1 MYTKINEKDSAMK
14 LGAIYSKE
22 KTTFTLFSPVADSV
36 FVIFYDKGNDSA
48 ETGRLEMMRG
58 EGELRSIFSATAE
71 GNLDGVYY
79 TYEVHTA
86 DGTFSSHDPYARA
99 CGVNGHRSMVID
111 LSKTNPD
118 GFADEDRPK
127 LADPMSMVITE
138 VSIADVSAGASAHS
152 RYPGKFKARACGVNG
167 HRSMVIDL
175 SKTNPDGFA
184 DEDRPKLADPMSMVI
199 TEVSIADV
207 SAGASAHSRYP
218 GKFKAFTEDKTLSYF
233 KDMGVTHLQLM
244 PSYDFASIDES
255 DSLKEQYNWGYDPYN
270 YNVPEGSY
278 STDPFNGAVRVREYK
293 EMVHSIHEAGLGVIM
308 DVVYNHTFN
317 VHDSC
322 FYKTAG
328 NYFYRM
334 LDAAKYSDASACGN
348 EIASEKPMVR
358 KYIIDSLC
366 YWASEYHIDGFR
378 FDLMGVL
385 DIETLNEARKALLK
399 INPDIIMY
407 GEGWTGGEST
417 LPESERGMKINAP
430 RTPGIGMFSDDI
442 RDAVKGH
449 VFYMDELGFVNGAAD
464 RGEELKQAVTCAKW
478 AKSPMQSINYL
489 SCHDNYT
496 LWDRFIISNSH
507 ESEEMRIRMNK
518 LAAAILFTAQGIP
531 FFLHGEEFARTK
543 ISEADGAPV
552 ENSYCSPL
560 SVNAIDYDRAEQF
573 SDLKA
578 YYKGLIAL
586 RRAHKSFYLDTVDE
600 IKKSVHFM
608 DNMPDG
614 VVAYTIDNDT
624 EKVFVA
630 YNAGKNKITI
640 KLADALWEVLADESS
655 AGDKALYTI
664 KDQAIIPGVSCLVAV
679 SKC

>member
-1 MYTKINEKDSAMK
+1 MYTKINEKDSIMK

-36 FVIFYDKGNDSA
+36 FVIFYDKGNDSE

-58 EGELRSIFSATAE
+58 EGELSSIFSASAE
-71 GNLDGVYY
+71 GDLDGVYY
-79 TYEVHTA
+79 TYEVHTP
-86 DGTFSSHDPYARA
+86 DGVFCSHDPYAKA

-111 LSKTNPD
+111 LARTNPD
-118 GFADEDRPK
+118 GFANEDRPK

-138 VSIADVSAGASAHS
+138 VSIADVSAAASAHS
-152 RYPGKFKARACGVNG
+152 V
-167 HRSMVIDL
+167 
-175 SKTNPDGFA
+175 
-184 DEDRPKLADPMSMVI
+184 
-199 TEVSIADV
+199 
-207 SAGASAHSRYP
+207 YP
-218 GKFKAFTEDKTLSYF
+218 GKFKAFTEDKTISYF

-255 DSLKEQYNWGYDPYN
+255 DTLKEQYNWGYDPYN

-278 STDPFNGAVRVREYK
+278 STDPFDGAVRVREYK

-334 LDAAKYSDASACGN
+334 DSSDATKYSDASACGN

-385 DIETLNEARKALLK
+385 DIETLNEAREALLK

-407 GEGWTGGEST
+407 GEGWTGGDSA
-417 LPESERGMKINAP
+417 LPESERGMKLNAP
-430 RTPGIGMFSDDI
+430 KTSGIGMFSDDI
-442 RDAVKGH
+442 RDVVKGH
-449 VFYMDELGFVNGAAD
+449 VFYMDELGFVNGATD
-464 RGEELKQAVTCAKW
+464 RSDELKQAVICPRW

-496 LWDRFIISNSH
+496 LWDRFIVSNSH

-518 LAAAILFTAQGIP
+518 LAASILFTAQGIP

-543 ISEADGAPV
+543 ISEADGAPI

-573 SDLKA
+573 AELRA

-586 RRAHKSFYLDTVDE
+586 RRAHKAFYLDTVDE
-600 IKKSVHFM
+600 IKKSVHFL
-608 DNMPDG
+608 DDMPDG
-614 VVAYTIDNDT
+614 VVAYTIDTDT

-640 KLADALWEVLADESS
+640 KLSDALWEVLADESA
-655 AGDKALYTI
+655 AGDKVLYTI
-664 KDQAIIPGVSCLVAV
+664 KDQAIIPAVSCLVAV
-679 SKC
+679 CKC

>member
-1 MYTKINEKDSAMK
+1 MK

-58 EGELRSIFSATAE
+58 EGELSSIFSAVEE
-71 GNLDGVYY
+71 GDLDGVYY
-79 TYEVHTA
+79 TYEVHTP
-86 DGTFSSHDPYARA
+86 DGVFCSHDPYAKA

-111 LSKTNPD
+111 LAKTNPD
-118 GFADEDRPK
+118 GFANEDRPK

-138 VSIADVSAGASAHS
+138 VSIADVSAAASAHS
-152 RYPGKFKARACGVNG
+152 
-167 HRSMVIDL
+167 L
-175 SKTNPDGFA
+175 
-184 DEDRPKLADPMSMVI
+184 
-199 TEVSIADV
+199 
-207 SAGASAHSRYP
+207 YP
-218 GKFKAFTEDKTLSYF
+218 GKFKAFTEDKTISYF

-255 DSLKEQYNWGYDPYN
+255 DTLKEQYNWGYDPYN

-278 STDPFNGAVRVREYK
+278 STDPFDGAVRVREYK

-334 LDAAKYSDASACGN
+334 DSLDATKYSDASACGN

-385 DIETLNEARKALLK
+385 DIETLNEAREALLK

-407 GEGWTGGEST
+407 GEGWTGGESA
-417 LPESERGMKINAP
+417 LPESERCMKINAP
-430 RTPGIGMFSDDI
+430 KTPGIGMFSDDI
-442 RDAVKGH
+442 RDVVKGH
-449 VFYMDELGFVNGAAD
+449 VFYMDELGFVNGATD
-464 RGEELKQAVTCAKW
+464 RDEELKRAVTCADW

-518 LAAAILFTAQGIP
+518 LAASILFTAQGIP

-573 SDLKA
+573 AELRA

-586 RRAHKSFYLDTVDE
+586 RRAHKAFYLDTVDE
-600 IKKSVHFM
+600 IKKSVHFL
-608 DNMPDG
+608 DDMPDG
-614 VVAYTIDNDT
+614 VVAYTIDTDT
-624 EKVFVA
+624 QKVFVA

-640 KLADALWEVLADESS
+640 KLSDALWEVLADESA

-664 KDQAIIPGVSCLVAV
+664 KDQAIIPAVSCLVAV
-679 SKC
+679 CKC

>member
-1 MYTKINEKDSAMK
+1 MYTKINEKDSIMK

-36 FVIFYDKGNDSA
+36 FVIFYDKGNDST

-58 EGELRSIFSATAE
+58 EGEFCSIFSATAE

-111 LSKTNPD
+111 LSKTDPD

-138 VSIADVSAGASAHS
+138 VSVADVSAGASAHS
-152 RYPGKFKARACGVNG
+152 G
-167 HRSMVIDL
+167 
-175 SKTNPDGFA
+175 
-184 DEDRPKLADPMSMVI
+184 
-199 TEVSIADV
+199 
-207 SAGASAHSRYP
+207 YP

-417 LPESERGMKINAP
+417 LTESERGMKINAP

-608 DNMPDG
+608 DDMPDG

>member
-48 ETGRLEMMRG
+48 ETGRLEMVRG

-79 TYEVHTA
+79 TYEVHTS

-111 LSKTNPD
+111 LSKTDPD

-138 VSIADVSAGASAHS
+138 VSIVDVSAGASAHS
-152 RYPGKFKARACGVNG
+152 
-167 HRSMVIDL
+167 M
-175 SKTNPDGFA
+175 
-184 DEDRPKLADPMSMVI
+184 
-199 TEVSIADV
+199 
-207 SAGASAHSRYP
+207 YP

-543 ISEADGAPV
+543 ISEADGAPI

-608 DNMPDG
+608 DDMPDG

-640 KLADALWEVLADESS
+640 KLADALWEVLADEAS

-679 SKC
+679 CKC

>member
-1 MYTKINEKDSAMK
+1 MYTKINEKDSIMK

-36 FVIFYDKGNDSA
+36 FVIFYDKGNDST

-79 TYEVHTA
+79 TYEVHTS
-86 DGTFSSHDPYARA
+86 DGTFGSHDPYARA

-111 LSKTNPD
+111 LSKTDPD

-138 VSIADVSAGASAHS
+138 VSV
-152 RYPGKFKARACGVNG
+152 
-167 HRSMVIDL
+167 
-175 SKTNPDGFA
+175 
-184 DEDRPKLADPMSMVI
+184 
-199 TEVSIADV
+199 ADV

-407 GEGWTGGEST
+407 GEGWTGREST

-600 IKKSVHFM
+600 IKKSIHFM
-608 DNMPDG
+608 DDMPDG

>member
-111 LSKTNPD
+111 LSKTDPD

-138 VSIADVSAGASAHS
+138 VSV
-152 RYPGKFKARACGVNG
+152 
-167 HRSMVIDL
+167 
-175 SKTNPDGFA
+175 
-184 DEDRPKLADPMSMVI
+184 
-199 TEVSIADV
+199 ADV

-366 YWASEYHIDGFR
+366 YWAQYVDGFR
-378 FDLMGVL
+378 CDVASTVPVAFWQ
-385 DIETLNEARKALLK
+385 EARRAVEQIRPGAIWL
-399 INPDIIMY
+399 
-407 GEGWTGGEST
+407 GESVHLAHIQAFREMGFYAAT
-417 LPESERGMKINAP
+417 DTELFTAFDILYPYDLWPLYEDVTEGRLPLSRW
-430 RTPGIGMFSDDI
+430 F
-442 RDAVKGH
+442 DAVDYQEVSFESGYNKLRCLENH
-449 VFYMDELGFVNGAAD
+449 DTSRAAD
-464 RGEELKQAVTCAKW
+464 RFPERKKLLAWTALNYFMKVTILLYAGQEVCEKHTPSLFEKEPVDWNSGEDI
-478 AKSPMQSINYL
+478 SGYL
-489 SCHDNYT
+489 A
-496 LWDRFIISNSH
+496 
-507 ESEEMRIRMNK
+507 K
-518 LAAAILFTAQGIP
+518 LAAIKKKLPTDELFRIGADDTQGIVTASYIGP
-531 FFLHGEEFARTK
+531 ATRAVGIFPLEGNGGTVAVPLPDGAYTDALSGKAVTVADGMLTIGEE
-543 ISEADGAPV
+543 
-552 ENSYCSPL
+552 
-560 SVNAIDYDRAEQF
+560 
-573 SDLKA
+573 
-578 YYKGLIAL
+578 
-586 RRAHKSFYLDTVDE
+586 
-600 IKKSVHFM
+600 
-608 DNMPDG
+608 
-614 VVAYTIDNDT
+614 
-624 EKVFVA
+624 
-630 YNAGKNKITI
+630 
-640 KLADALWEVLADESS
+640 
-655 AGDKALYTI
+655 
-664 KDQAIIPGVSCLVAV
+664 AV
-679 SKC
+679 ILLG

>member
-1 MYTKINEKDSAMK
+1 MYTKINEKDSIMK

-36 FVIFYDKGNDSA
+36 FVIFYDKGNDSE

-58 EGELRSIFSATAE
+58 EGELSSIFSAVAE
-71 GNLDGVYY
+71 GDLDGVYY
-79 TYEVHTA
+79 TYEVHTP
-86 DGTFSSHDPYARA
+86 DGVFCSHDPYAKA

-111 LSKTNPD
+111 LAKTNPD

-127 LADPMSMVITE
+127 LVDPMSMVITE
-138 VSIADVSAGASAHS
+138 VSIADVSAAASAHS
-152 RYPGKFKARACGVNG
+152 
-167 HRSMVIDL
+167 L
-175 SKTNPDGFA
+175 
-184 DEDRPKLADPMSMVI
+184 
-199 TEVSIADV
+199 
-207 SAGASAHSRYP
+207 YP
-218 GKFKAFTEDKTLSYF
+218 GKFKAFTEDKTISYF

-255 DSLKEQYNWGYDPYN
+255 DTLKEQYNWGYDPYN

-278 STDPFNGAVRVREYK
+278 STDPFDGAVRVREYK

-308 DVVYNHTFN
+308 DVVYNHAFN

-334 LDAAKYSDASACGN
+334 DSSDATKYSDASACGN

-385 DIETLNEARKALLK
+385 DIETLNEAREALLK

-407 GEGWTGGEST
+407 GEGWTGGDSA

-430 RTPGIGMFSDDI
+430 KTPGIGMFSDDI
-442 RDAVKGH
+442 RDVVKGH
-449 VFYMDELGFVNGAAD
+449 VFYMDELGFVNGALD
-464 RGEELKQAVTCAKW
+464 RSDELKQAVVCPRW

-507 ESEEMRIRMNK
+507 ESEELRIRMNK
-518 LAAAILFTAQGIP
+518 LAASILFTAQGIP

-573 SDLKA
+573 AELRA

-586 RRAHKSFYLDTVDE
+586 RRAHKAFYLDTIDE

-608 DNMPDG
+608 DDMPDG
-614 VVAYTIDNDT
+614 VVAYTIDTDT
-624 EKVFVA
+624 EKLFVA
-630 YNAGKNKITI
+630 YNACKNKITI
-640 KLADALWEVLADESS
+640 KLSDALWEVLADESA

-664 KDQAIIPGVSCLVAV
+664 KDQAIIPAVSCLVAV
-679 SKC
+679 CKC

>member
-58 EGELRSIFSATAE
+58 EGELCSIFSATAE

-111 LSKTNPD
+111 LSKTDPD

-138 VSIADVSAGASAHS
+138 VSV
-152 RYPGKFKARACGVNG
+152 
-167 HRSMVIDL
+167 
-175 SKTNPDGFA
+175 
-184 DEDRPKLADPMSMVI
+184 
-199 TEVSIADV
+199 ADV

-417 LPESERGMKINAP
+417 LPESARGMKINAP

-600 IKKSVHFM
+600 IKKSIHFM
-608 DNMPDG
+608 DDMPDG

-640 KLADALWEVLADESS
+640 KLADALWEVLADEAS

>member
-1 MYTKINEKDSAMK
+1 MYTKIKEKDIIMK

-36 FVIFYDKGNDSA
+36 FVIFYDKGNDST

-111 LSKTNPD
+111 LSKTDPD
-118 GFADEDRPK
+118 GFADEVRPK

-138 VSIADVSAGASAHS
+138 VSVVDVSAG
-152 RYPGKFKARACGVNG
+152 V
-167 HRSMVIDL
+167 
-175 SKTNPDGFA
+175 
-184 DEDRPKLADPMSMVI
+184 
-199 TEVSIADV
+199 
-207 SAGASAHSRYP
+207 SAHSRYP

-348 EIASEKPMVR
+348 EIASEKPIVR

-417 LPESERGMKINAP
+417 LPELERGMKINAP

-608 DNMPDG
+608 DDMPDG
-614 VVAYTIDNDT
+614 VVAYTIDSDT

>member
-1 MYTKINEKDSAMK
+1 
-14 LGAIYSKE
+14 
-22 KTTFTLFSPVADSV
+22 
-36 FVIFYDKGNDSA
+36 
-48 ETGRLEMMRG
+48 
-58 EGELRSIFSATAE
+58 
-71 GNLDGVYY
+71 
-79 TYEVHTA
+79 
-86 DGTFSSHDPYARA
+86 
-99 CGVNGHRSMVID
+99 
-111 LSKTNPD
+111 
-118 GFADEDRPK
+118 
-127 LADPMSMVITE
+127 
-138 VSIADVSAGASAHS
+138 
-152 RYPGKFKARACGVNG
+152 
-167 HRSMVIDL
+167 
-175 SKTNPDGFA
+175 
-184 DEDRPKLADPMSMVI
+184 
-199 TEVSIADV
+199 
-207 SAGASAHSRYP
+207 
-218 GKFKAFTEDKTLSYF
+218 
-233 KDMGVTHLQLM
+233 
-244 PSYDFASIDES
+244 
-255 DSLKEQYNWGYDPYN
+255 
-270 YNVPEGSY
+270 
-278 STDPFNGAVRVREYK
+278 
-293 EMVHSIHEAGLGVIM
+293 
-308 DVVYNHTFN
+308 VVYNHTFN

-507 ESEEMRIRMNK
+507 ESEEMRVRMNK

-543 ISEADGAPV
+543 ISETDGAPV

-608 DNMPDG
+608 DDMPDG

-640 KLADALWEVLADESS
+640 KLADALWEVLADEAS

-679 SKC
+679 CKC

>member
-1 MYTKINEKDSAMK
+1 MK

-36 FVIFYDKGNDSA
+36 FVIFYDKGNDST

-111 LSKTNPD
+111 LSKTDPD

-138 VSIADVSAGASAHS
+138 VSV
-152 RYPGKFKARACGVNG
+152 
-167 HRSMVIDL
+167 
-175 SKTNPDGFA
+175 
-184 DEDRPKLADPMSMVI
+184 
-199 TEVSIADV
+199 ADV

-407 GEGWTGGEST
+407 GEGWTCGEST

-608 DNMPDG
+608 DDMPDG

>member
-1 MYTKINEKDSAMK
+1 MYTKINEKDSIMK

-36 FVIFYDKGNDSA
+36 FVIFYDKGNDST

-111 LSKTNPD
+111 LSKTDPD

-138 VSIADVSAGASAHS
+138 VSV
-152 RYPGKFKARACGVNG
+152 
-167 HRSMVIDL
+167 
-175 SKTNPDGFA
+175 
-184 DEDRPKLADPMSMVI
+184 
-199 TEVSIADV
+199 ADV

-417 LPESERGMKINAP
+417 LPESARGMKINAP

-600 IKKSVHFM
+600 IKKSIHFM
-608 DNMPDG
+608 DDMPDG

-640 KLADALWEVLADESS
+640 KLADALWEVLADEAS

>member
-1 MYTKINEKDSAMK
+1 MK

-36 FVIFYDKGNDSA
+36 FVIFYDKGNDSE

-58 EGELRSIFSATAE
+58 EGELSSIFSAVAE
-71 GNLDGVYY
+71 GDLDGVYY
-79 TYEVHTA
+79 TYEVHTP
-86 DGTFSSHDPYARA
+86 DGVFCSHDPYAKA

-111 LSKTNPD
+111 LARTNPD
-118 GFADEDRPK
+118 GFANEDRPK

-138 VSIADVSAGASAHS
+138 VSIADVSAAASAHS
-152 RYPGKFKARACGVNG
+152 G
-167 HRSMVIDL
+167 
-175 SKTNPDGFA
+175 
-184 DEDRPKLADPMSMVI
+184 
-199 TEVSIADV
+199 
-207 SAGASAHSRYP
+207 YP
-218 GKFKAFTEDKTLSYF
+218 GKFKAFTEDKVISYF

-255 DSLKEQYNWGYDPYN
+255 DTLKEQYNWGYDPYN
-270 YNVPEGSY
+270 YNIPEGSY
-278 STDPFNGAVRVREYK
+278 STDPFDGAVRVREYK

-334 LDAAKYSDASACGN
+334 DSSDATKYSDASACGN

-385 DIETLNEARKALLK
+385 DIETLNEAREALLK

-407 GEGWTGGEST
+407 GEGWTGGDSA
-417 LPESERGMKINAP
+417 LPESERGMKLNAP
-430 RTPGIGMFSDDI
+430 KTSGIGMFSDDI
-442 RDAVKGH
+442 RDVVKGH
-449 VFYMDELGFVNGAAD
+449 VFYMDELGFVNGATD
-464 RGEELKQAVTCAKW
+464 RSDELKQAVICPRW

-496 LWDRFIISNSH
+496 LWDRFIVSNSH

-518 LAAAILFTAQGIP
+518 LAASILFTAQGIP

-543 ISEADGAPV
+543 ISEADGAPI

-573 SDLKA
+573 AELRA

-586 RRAHKSFYLDTVDE
+586 RRAHKAFYLDTVDE
-600 IKKSVHFM
+600 IKKSVHFL
-608 DNMPDG
+608 DDMPDG
-614 VVAYTIDNDT
+614 VVAYTIDTDT
-624 EKVFVA
+624 ENVFVA
-630 YNAGKNKITI
+630 YNASKNKITI
-640 KLADALWEVLADESS
+640 KLSAALWEVLADESA

-664 KDQAIIPGVSCLVAV
+664 KDQAIIPAVSCLVAV
-679 SKC
+679 CKC

>member
-36 FVIFYDKGNDSA
+36 FVIFYDKGNDSV

-86 DGTFSSHDPYARA
+86 DGTFNSHDPY
-99 CGVNGHRSMVID
+99 
-111 LSKTNPD
+111 
-118 GFADEDRPK
+118 
-127 LADPMSMVITE
+127 
-138 VSIADVSAGASAHS
+138 
-152 RYPGKFKARACGVNG
+152 ARACGVNG

-417 LPESERGMKINAP
+417 LLESERGMKINAP

-600 IKKSVHFM
+600 IKKSIHFM
-608 DNMPDG
+608 DDMPDG

>member
-1 MYTKINEKDSAMK
+1 MK

-36 FVIFYDKGNDSA
+36 FVIFYDKGNDST

-111 LSKTNPD
+111 LSKTDPD
-118 GFADEDRPK
+118 GFADEVRPK

-138 VSIADVSAGASAHS
+138 VSVVDVSAG
-152 RYPGKFKARACGVNG
+152 V
-167 HRSMVIDL
+167 
-175 SKTNPDGFA
+175 
-184 DEDRPKLADPMSMVI
+184 
-199 TEVSIADV
+199 
-207 SAGASAHSRYP
+207 SAHSRYP

-348 EIASEKPMVR
+348 EIASEKPIVR

-417 LPESERGMKINAP
+417 LPELERGMKINAP

-608 DNMPDG
+608 DDMPDG

>member
-48 ETGRLEMMRG
+48 EKGRLEMMRG

-79 TYEVHTA
+79 TYEVHTS

-111 LSKTNPD
+111 LSKTDPD

-138 VSIADVSAGASAHS
+138 VSV
-152 RYPGKFKARACGVNG
+152 
-167 HRSMVIDL
+167 
-175 SKTNPDGFA
+175 
-184 DEDRPKLADPMSMVI
+184 
-199 TEVSIADV
+199 ADV

-334 LDAAKYSDASACGN
+334 LDAAKYSDASACG
-348 EIASEKPMVR
+348 
-358 KYIIDSLC
+358 
-366 YWASEYHIDGFR
+366 
-378 FDLMGVL
+378 
-385 DIETLNEARKALLK
+385 
-399 INPDIIMY
+399 
-407 GEGWTGGEST
+407 
-417 LPESERGMKINAP
+417 MKINAP

-543 ISEADGAPV
+543 ISEADGTPV

-608 DNMPDG
+608 DDMPDG

>member
-1 MYTKINEKDSAMK
+1 MYTKINEKDSIMK

-36 FVIFYDKGNDSA
+36 FVIFYDKGNDST

-79 TYEVHTA
+79 TYEVHTS

-111 LSKTNPD
+111 LSKTDPD

-138 VSIADVSAGASAHS
+138 VSVADVSAGASAHS
-152 RYPGKFKARACGVNG
+152 G
-167 HRSMVIDL
+167 
-175 SKTNPDGFA
+175 
-184 DEDRPKLADPMSMVI
+184 
-199 TEVSIADV
+199 
-207 SAGASAHSRYP
+207 YP

-417 LPESERGMKINAP
+417 LPESARGMKINAP

-600 IKKSVHFM
+600 INKSVHFM
-608 DNMPDG
+608 DDMPDG
-614 VVAYTIDNDT
+614 VVAYTIDSDT

>member
-1 MYTKINEKDSAMK
+1 MYTKINEKDSIMK

-36 FVIFYDKGNDSA
+36 FVIFYDKGNDSE

-58 EGELRSIFSATAE
+58 EGELSSIFSAVAE
-71 GNLDGVYY
+71 GDLDGVYY
-79 TYEVHTA
+79 TYEVHTP
-86 DGTFSSHDPYARA
+86 DGVFCSHDPYAKA

-111 LSKTNPD
+111 LAKTNPD
-118 GFADEDRPK
+118 GFANEDRPK

-138 VSIADVSAGASAHS
+138 VSIADVSAAASAHS
-152 RYPGKFKARACGVNG
+152 
-167 HRSMVIDL
+167 L
-175 SKTNPDGFA
+175 
-184 DEDRPKLADPMSMVI
+184 
-199 TEVSIADV
+199 
-207 SAGASAHSRYP
+207 YP
-218 GKFKAFTEDKTLSYF
+218 GKFKAFTEDKTISYF

-255 DSLKEQYNWGYDPYN
+255 DTLKEQYNWGYDPYN

-278 STDPFNGAVRVREYK
+278 STNPFDGAVRVREYK

-334 LDAAKYSDASACGN
+334 DSSDATKYSDASACGN

-385 DIETLNEARKALLK
+385 DIETLNEAREALLK

-407 GEGWTGGEST
+407 GEGWTGGESA

-430 RTPGIGMFSDDI
+430 NTPGIGMFSDDI
-442 RDAVKGH
+442 RDVVKGH
-449 VFYMDELGFVNGAAD
+449 VFYMDELGFVNGATD
-464 RGEELKQAVTCAKW
+464 RSDELKQAVICPRW

-496 LWDRFIISNSH
+496 LWDRFIVSNSH

-518 LAAAILFTAQGIP
+518 LAASILFTAQGIP

-573 SDLKA
+573 AELRA

-586 RRAHKSFYLDTVDE
+586 RRAHKAFYLDTVDE
-600 IKKSVHFM
+600 IKKSVHFL
-608 DNMPDG
+608 DDMPDG
-614 VVAYTIDNDT
+614 VVAYTINTDT

-640 KLADALWEVLADESS
+640 KLSDALWEVLADESA

-664 KDQAIIPGVSCLVAV
+664 KDQAIIPAVSCLVAV
-679 SKC
+679 CKC

>member
-1 MYTKINEKDSAMK
+1 MYTKINEKDIIMK

-36 FVIFYDKGNDSA
+36 FVIFYDKGNDST

-58 EGELRSIFSATAE
+58 EGELRSIFSVTAE

-111 LSKTNPD
+111 LSKTDPD
-118 GFADEDRPK
+118 GFADEVRPK

-138 VSIADVSAGASAHS
+138 VSVVDVSAG
-152 RYPGKFKARACGVNG
+152 V
-167 HRSMVIDL
+167 
-175 SKTNPDGFA
+175 
-184 DEDRPKLADPMSMVI
+184 
-199 TEVSIADV
+199 
-207 SAGASAHSRYP
+207 SAHSRYP

-348 EIASEKPMVR
+348 EIASEKPIVR

-417 LPESERGMKINAP
+417 LPELERGMKINAP

-608 DNMPDG
+608 DDMPDG
-614 VVAYTIDNDT
+614 VVAYTIDSDT

>member
-1 MYTKINEKDSAMK
+1 MK

-36 FVIFYDKGNDSA
+36 FVIFYDKGNDST
-48 ETGRLEMMRG
+48 ETGRLEMMRT

-111 LSKTNPD
+111 LSKTDPD

-138 VSIADVSAGASAHS
+138 VSVVDVSAG
-152 RYPGKFKARACGVNG
+152 V
-167 HRSMVIDL
+167 
-175 SKTNPDGFA
+175 
-184 DEDRPKLADPMSMVI
+184 
-199 TEVSIADV
+199 
-207 SAGASAHSRYP
+207 SAHSRYP

-348 EIASEKPMVR
+348 EIASEKPIVR

-417 LPESERGMKINAP
+417 LPELERGMKINAP

-608 DNMPDG
+608 DDMPDG
-614 VVAYTIDNDT
+614 VVAYTIDSDT

>member
-1 MYTKINEKDSAMK
+1 MYTKINEKDSIMK

-36 FVIFYDKGNDSA
+36 FVIFYDKGNDST

-111 LSKTNPD
+111 LSKTNPY

-138 VSIADVSAGASAHS
+138 VSV
-152 RYPGKFKARACGVNG
+152 
-167 HRSMVIDL
+167 
-175 SKTNPDGFA
+175 
-184 DEDRPKLADPMSMVI
+184 
-199 TEVSIADV
+199 ADV

-407 GEGWTGGEST
+407 GEGWTDGEST

>member
-1 MYTKINEKDSAMK
+1 MYTKINEKDIIMK

-36 FVIFYDKGNDSA
+36 FVIFYDKGNDST

-111 LSKTNPD
+111 LSKTDPD
-118 GFADEDRPK
+118 GFADEVRPK

-138 VSIADVSAGASAHS
+138 VSVVDVSAG
-152 RYPGKFKARACGVNG
+152 V
-167 HRSMVIDL
+167 
-175 SKTNPDGFA
+175 
-184 DEDRPKLADPMSMVI
+184 
-199 TEVSIADV
+199 
-207 SAGASAHSRYP
+207 SAHSRYP

-348 EIASEKPMVR
+348 EIASEKPIVR

-417 LPESERGMKINAP
+417 LPELERGMKINAP

-600 IKKSVHFM
+600 IKKSIHFM
-608 DNMPDG
+608 DDMPDG

>member
-48 ETGRLEMMRG
+48 ETGRLEMMRT
-58 EGELRSIFSATAE
+58 EGELFGIFSVTAE
-71 GNLDGVYY
+71 GDLDGVYY
-79 TYEVHTA
+79 TYEVHTS
-86 DGTFSSHDPYARA
+86 DGIFCSHDPYARA

-111 LSKTNPD
+111 LSKTD
-118 GFADEDRPK
+118 
-127 LADPMSMVITE
+127 
-138 VSIADVSAGASAHS
+138 
-152 RYPGKFKARACGVNG
+152 
-167 HRSMVIDL
+167 
-175 SKTNPDGFA
+175 PDGFA

-278 STDPFNGAVRVREYK
+278 STDPFDGAVRVREYK

-334 LDAAKYSDASACGN
+334 LDDTNYSDASACGN

-407 GEGWTGGEST
+407 GEG
-417 LPESERGMKINAP
+417 
-430 RTPGIGMFSDDI
+430 
-442 RDAVKGH
+442 
-449 VFYMDELGFVNGAAD
+449 
-464 RGEELKQAVTCAKW
+464 
-478 AKSPMQSINYL
+478 
-489 SCHDNYT
+489 
-496 LWDRFIISNSH
+496 
-507 ESEEMRIRMNK
+507 
-518 LAAAILFTAQGIP
+518 
-531 FFLHGEEFARTK
+531 
-543 ISEADGAPV
+543 
-552 ENSYCSPL
+552 
-560 SVNAIDYDRAEQF
+560 
-573 SDLKA
+573 
-578 YYKGLIAL
+578 
-586 RRAHKSFYLDTVDE
+586 
-600 IKKSVHFM
+600 
-608 DNMPDG
+608 
-614 VVAYTIDNDT
+614 
-624 EKVFVA
+624 
-630 YNAGKNKITI
+630 
-640 KLADALWEVLADESS
+640 
-655 AGDKALYTI
+655 
-664 KDQAIIPGVSCLVAV
+664 
-679 SKC
+679 

>member
-1 MYTKINEKDSAMK
+1 MYTKINEKDIIMK

-36 FVIFYDKGNDSA
+36 FVIFYDKGNDST

-111 LSKTNPD
+111 LSKTDPD
-118 GFADEDRPK
+118 GFADEVRPK

-138 VSIADVSAGASAHS
+138 VSVVDVSAG
-152 RYPGKFKARACGVNG
+152 V
-167 HRSMVIDL
+167 
-175 SKTNPDGFA
+175 
-184 DEDRPKLADPMSMVI
+184 
-199 TEVSIADV
+199 
-207 SAGASAHSRYP
+207 SAHSRYP

-348 EIASEKPMVR
+348 EIASEKPIVR

-417 LPESERGMKINAP
+417 LPELERGMKINAP

-608 DNMPDG
+608 DDMPDG

-640 KLADALWEVLADESS
+640 KLADALWEVLADEAS

>member
-36 FVIFYDKGNDSA
+36 FVIFYDKGNDST

-111 LSKTNPD
+111 LSKTDPD
-118 GFADEDRPK
+118 GFADEVRPK

-138 VSIADVSAGASAHS
+138 VSVVDVSAG
-152 RYPGKFKARACGVNG
+152 V
-167 HRSMVIDL
+167 
-175 SKTNPDGFA
+175 
-184 DEDRPKLADPMSMVI
+184 
-199 TEVSIADV
+199 
-207 SAGASAHSRYP
+207 SAHSRYP

-348 EIASEKPMVR
+348 EIASEKPIVR

-417 LPESERGMKINAP
+417 LPELERGMKINAP

-608 DNMPDG
+608 DDMPDG

>member
-36 FVIFYDKGNDSA
+36 FVIFYDKGNDST
-48 ETGRLEMMRG
+48 ETGRLEMMRT

-111 LSKTNPD
+111 LSKTDPD

-138 VSIADVSAGASAHS
+138 VSV
-152 RYPGKFKARACGVNG
+152 
-167 HRSMVIDL
+167 
-175 SKTNPDGFA
+175 
-184 DEDRPKLADPMSMVI
+184 
-199 TEVSIADV
+199 ADV

-417 LPESERGMKINAP
+417 LPESARGMKINAP

-600 IKKSVHFM
+600 INKSVHFM
-608 DNMPDG
+608 DDMPDG
-614 VVAYTIDNDT
+614 VVAYTIDSDT